1 LASVAAALPLHTAE
15 AQRRRNRQRE
25 PEMIIEECIDIR
37 VLDATQYWFWSGYFG
52 VTEITDLG
60 NERIGRVV
68 VDPNI
73 CFRVLRTGLDDP
85 SAKTRGYRLAVEE
98 LLKWVTDEPP
108 PEGEDS
114 NSSMARERLT
124 EITGQRFREAEAWV
138 SWWNTNRDFLWWS
151 QSEERLLVDVEA
163 RRAGT
168 PLLDDVVVL
177 SAEEYWFYEARGW
190 MSSAQVAGEYVRGAV
205 LMPPQL
211 YNFRIRAEELE
222 DTEAKRAG
230 YTRAVQN
237 LIFDGLLSP
246 ELQGTDQ
253 ASVNALLFNLT
264 GQRFDNR
271 NAWIRWWDRNHLSLQ
286 LTPGG
291 ERLAVQQR

>member
-1 LASVAAALPLHTAE
+1 VDTAE
-15 AQRRRNRQRE
+15 AQRWRNRQRE

-37 VLDATQYWFWSGYFG
+37 ILDATQYWFWSGYFG
-52 VTEITDLG
+52 VTELTDLG

-73 CFRVLRTGLDDP
+73 CFRVLRVGLDDP

-108 PEGEDS
+108 VQGEDS

-124 EITGQRFREAEAWV
+124 EITGQRFRDVEGWV
-138 SWWNTNRDFLWWS
+138 SWWNANRDFLWWS
-151 QSEERLLVDVEA
+151 QSDERLVVDMEA

-168 PLLDDVVVL
+168 PLLDDVLVL
-177 SAEEYWFYEARGW
+177 SSEEYWFYEARGW
-190 MSSAQVAGEYVRGAV
+190 MRNAQVAGDHVHGAV

-211 YNFRIRAEELE
+211 YNFRVRAEELE
-222 DTEAKRAG
+222 DADAKRAG
-230 YTRAVQN
+230 YKRAVRS

-253 ASVNALLFNLT
+253 DSVIALLFNLT
-264 GQRFDNR
+264 GQRFGNR
-271 NAWIRWWDRNHLSLQ
+271 NAWIHWWERNHLSLQ

-291 ERLAVQQR
+291 DRLAVQQR